1 MRSGAAQNSQSS
13 APFMSPLRVPL
24 GAPQPP
30 AQEAT
35 LCGQVVINASV
46 QMVAGRRMHLSA
58 AGLAQAPNVR
68 ELSHPVGM
76 IVESVRSAWVRFRV
90 TPVS

>member
-1 MRSGAAQNSQSS
+1 
-13 APFMSPLRVPL
+13 L

-46 QMVAGRRMHLSA
+46 QMVAGRRMLLSA
-58 AGLAQAPNVR
+58 
-68 ELSHPVGM
+68 
-76 IVESVRSAWVRFRV
+76 
-90 TPVS
+90 PVSPRLRLFGSCHTPLA